1 MKVTVSVVALLISFG
16 LAQTGS
22 VQESNKQLVETFFTV
37 VLNEGNIARADE
49 FIAPDYTQ
57 HNPMVPQ
64 GLEGFVAGLALWRGA
79 FPDYRSS
86 INDIIA
92 EGDKV
97 WVWHTATGT
106 HVNDYFDLAATG
118 NTFELDV
125 LDIFVVQDGK
135 LTEHWDIF
143 YFSVLTSQLLED

>member
-1 MKVTVSVVALLISFG
+1 MKIIISVVALLISFG
-16 LAQTGS
+16 LSQTVS
-22 VQESNKQLVETFFTV
+22 IQESNKQLVETFFTV
-37 VLNEGNIARADE
+37 VLNEGNLARAGE
-49 FIAPDYTQ
+49 FIATDYIQ

-64 GLEGFVAGLALWRGA
+64 GLEGFVEGLALWRDA
-79 FPDYRSS
+79 FPNYNSS

-106 HVNDYFDLAATG
+106 HINDYFDLAATG

-125 LDIFVVQDGK
+125 LDIFVVRDGK

-143 YFSVLTSQLLED
+143 YFSVLARQLLED